1 VRSDALAAGDGE
13 GGRTCPNAGD
23 GDIPASARPALMLRH
38 VVQRGRDDCAA
49 PDSISSPSI
58 CKRSRVDLWPTDEK
72 SVPAAPSRPGY
83 VQQSVSGLL
92 GCGPRQ
98 RADPPL
104 VNTCVSGGPQALVRR
119 SAARLN
125 MLVTC
130 SRSRRRASRG
140 HPQPEGT
147 ATSQHE
153 PRGAQDLVAAL
164 NVVYGCPARRPSMR
178 RASATAPASFCRRRR
193 RRKSRA
199 SSLTLARKAP
209 RS

>member
-1 VRSDALAAGDGE
+1 MTVPLW
-13 GGRTCPNAGD
+13 T
-23 GDIPASARPALMLRH
+23 IPASPASVNTGVCIYDRLASAGASRPESSWIRSAERI
-38 VVQRGRDDCAA
+38 GA
-49 PDSISSPSI
+49 PWLWSSPA
-58 CKRSRVDLWPTDEK
+58 CRHL
-72 SVPAAPSRPGY
+72 
-83 VQQSVSGLL
+83 
-92 GCGPRQ
+92 
-98 RADPPL
+98 ADPPL

-119 SAARLN
+119 CAARLN

-193 RRKSRA
+193 RRRSRA
-199 SSLTLARKAP
+199 SSLTLASAATGRLRGASGGP
-209 RS
+209 GSAIRAWPS